1 MTTIEAELIRD
12 CVGIICLT
20 LFVVIFYI
28 VLFTD
33 YFNKE

>member
-1 MTTIEAELIRD
+1 MSTIEAELIRD
-12 CVGIICLT
+12 CVGFLYIT
-20 LFVVIFYI
+20 IFLIMFYM